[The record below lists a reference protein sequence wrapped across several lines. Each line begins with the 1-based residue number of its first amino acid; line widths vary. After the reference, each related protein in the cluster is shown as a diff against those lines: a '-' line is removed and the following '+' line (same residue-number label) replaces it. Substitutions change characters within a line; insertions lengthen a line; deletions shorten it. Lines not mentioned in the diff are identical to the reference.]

1 MNFYINYDTYSLAA
15 LPSANE
21 VPVKKFSELPLH
33 VRMLGVLAG
42 FSGLAI
48 GWQIVAAA
56 AKLATPEAPP
66 LEISREW
73 KKVATHGSWDVRC
86 RDNNL
91 KRRTEC
97 RLEAHWPTHG
107 GGAVSYD
114 IVERQILVANR
125 PMPSGVAISVDGGD
139 ALTGECAAMCM
150 LRDTADLL
158 KKAESG
164 ARISVALEGKNQPV
178 ELPLAGFR
186 QALEAGRV
194 QMKLGMR

>member
-1 MNFYINYDTYSLAA
+1 M
-15 LPSANE
+15 
-21 VPVKKFSELPLH
+21 KKFSELPLH
-33 VRMLGVLAG
+33 VRMLGILAG

-56 AKLATPEAPP
+56 AKLSQPEAPP

-73 KKVATHGSWDVRC
+73 KKVATHGAWDVRC

-97 RLEAHWPTHG
+97 RLEAHWPVHG

-114 IVERQILVANR
+114 IVERQVLVANR
-125 PMPSGVAISVDGGD
+125 PMPSGVSVAVDGGG
-139 ALTGECAAMCM
+139 ALSGECASMCM
-150 LRDTADLL
+150 LRDTTDLL
-158 KKAESG
+158 KKAETG
-164 ARISVALEGKNQPV
+164 ARLVVALEGKAQPV
-178 ELPLAGFR
+178 ELPLVGFR

-194 QMKLGMR
+194 QMKLGMK